1 MFALDSSPAL
11 KKCASGRIVGFVS
24 PARWVG
30 DYESFAE
37 AVLKGAPY
45 NRQVW
50 GFIYSKDY
58 CPEDYRAVDLIQQG
72 HQNQCEYH
80 WNSALKIVCRNAW
93 GRAKG
98 KFRPD
103 PTPHERQLGLRA
115 KNLWYSV
122 DSLSDLS
129 TSSEDSDSEDEQP
142 IMPGPPKLTRQCAVN
157 PELQNIHRLTL
168 EAELN
173 IARDTN
179 YYKSMGMADMD
190 CDTKWDKTL
199 QELKHSGDLIMP
211 SKAHSGFYHNTKQW
225 YKTFKLKS
233 LKDIL
238 QRPLRFP
245 IELLVNPNGSIR
257 ISQTPVAPTPPVS
270 TPFRPIIPPKT
281 TQTHRSIA

>member
-1 MFALDSSPAL
+1 MFAVHDLSAL

-24 PARWVG
+24 PGRWVG

-50 GFIYSKDY
+50 RFIYSKDY

-72 HQNQCEYH
+72 HETQCEYH

-98 KFRPD
+98 KFRPN
-103 PTPHERQLGLRA
+103 PTPHEKQLGVRA
-115 KNLWYSV
+115 KSLWYSV

-129 TSSEDSDSEDEQP
+129 SSSDDSDPDEEQP
-142 IMPGPPKLTRQCAVN
+142 IIPGPPKLKRQCAVN

-168 EAELN
+168 ETELN

-179 YYKSMGMADMD
+179 YYKSIGMADPD

-211 SKAHSGFYHNTKQW
+211 SKAHTGFYCNTKLW
-225 YKTFKLKS
+225 YKTFKFKT

-245 IELLVNPNGSIR
+245 IELLVNPNGTLI
-257 ISQTPVAPTPPVS
+257 ISQQPVAPTPPVS
-270 TPFRPIIPPKT
+270 NTFRPITPLQIP
-281 TQTHRSIA
+281 

>member
-1 MFALDSSPAL
+1 MFAVHDLSAL
-11 KKCASGRIVGFVS
+11 KKCASGRIVGFIS
-24 PARWVG
+24 PGRWVG

-37 AVLKGAPY
+37 AVLKGEPY

-72 HQNQCEYH
+72 HETLCEYH

-93 GRAKG
+93 GRANG

-103 PTPHERQLGLRA
+103 PTPHERQLGQRA

-129 TSSEDSDSEDEQP
+129 SSSDDSDDSDSEEKHTT
-142 IMPGPPKLTRQCAVN
+142 MPGPLKLTRQCAVN

-179 YYKSMGMADMD
+179 YYKSVGMADLD

-199 QELKHSGDLIMP
+199 QELRHSGDLIMP
-211 SKAHSGFYHNTKQW
+211 TKAHSGFYQNTKQW

-245 IELLVNPNGSIR
+245 IELLVNPNGIPI
-257 ISQTPVAPTPPVS
+257 ISQRPVAPTPPVS
-270 TPFRPIIPPKT
+270 NTFRPITPP
-281 TQTHRSIA
+281 QMP